1 MADRVTSDDIR
12 KALSERYCEPDW
24 YLGFEVGDGC
34 GSEVTRHA
42 DAIAICP
49 YPSRGYEALGFEIKV
64 SKQDLKREIEQ
75 PAKAEALAKYCNYW
89 FLVVP
94 KGLTEDIQ
102 IPEPWGIIEYIDGK
116 LRQKK
121 KAVFSKKAIDIG
133 FCCAF
138 VRSTRR
144 ADTAKDIMHERER
157 EKIIR
162 ENIDMKI
169 RNDLWDYEKLK
180 ERLEN
185 IKKRTGI
192 DLTSKWYLDEYDIK
206 AMALAKRLQR
216 CHDDFSK
223 SSHLAYLTRDLKE
236 VCEWITSTL
245 KELEKFSELMNGGE
259 KK

>member
-1 MADRVTSDDIR
+1 MADKITADDIR

-24 YLGFEVGDGC
+24 YLGFEVGNGC
-34 GSEVTRHA
+34 GSEATRHA
-42 DAIAICP
+42 DAVAICP
-49 YPSRGYEALGFEIKV
+49 YPSRGYESLGFEIKV
-64 SKQDLKREIEQ
+64 SKQDLKREIEE

-89 FLVVP
+89 FLVAP
-94 KGLTEDIQ
+94 KGLADDIQ

-121 KAVFSKKAIDIG
+121 KAAFSKKSIDIG
-133 FCCAF
+133 FLCAF

-144 ADTAKDIMHERER
+144 ADTAKEIMYERER

-169 RNDLWDYEKLK
+169 RNDLWDYEKLQ

-192 DLTSKWYLDEYDIK
+192 DLTSKWYLSEYDIE
-206 AMALAKRLQR
+206 AMALAKRQKR
-216 CHDDFSK
+216 CHDAFSK
-223 SSHLAYLTRDLKE
+223 SSHVAYLTRDLKE

>member
-1 MADRVTSDDIR
+1 MGNWSKEQEEIR
-12 KALSERYCEPDW
+12 
-24 YLGFEVGDGC
+24 
-34 GSEVTRHA
+34 
-42 DAIAICP
+42 
-49 YPSRGYEALGFEIKV
+49 
-64 SKQDLKREIEQ
+64 
-75 PAKAEALAKYCNYW
+75 AK
-89 FLVVP
+89 
-94 KGLTEDIQ
+94 
-102 IPEPWGIIEYIDGK
+102 
-116 LRQKK
+116 
-121 KAVFSKKAIDIG
+121 
-133 FCCAF
+133 
-138 VRSTRR
+138 
-144 ADTAKDIMHERER
+144 RER

>member
-1 MADRVTSDDIR
+1 MIDKVTAADIR
-12 KALSERYCEPDW
+12 KALREKYKDPDW
-24 YLGFEVGDGC
+24 FLGFEVGDATGLMV
-34 GSEVTRHA
+34 SRHA
-42 DAIAICP
+42 DAIAINQ
-49 YPSRGYEALGFEIKV
+49 YPSRRYEVRGFEIKV
-64 SKQDLKREIEQ
+64 SKQDLKRELEES
-75 PAKAEALAKYCNYW
+75 AKADALAKYCNYW

-94 KGLTEDIQ
+94 KGLTDGMQ
-102 IPEPWGIIEYIDGK
+102 IPEPWGIIEYADGK

-121 KAVFSKKAIDIG
+121 KAEYAKNTIDYGFMCGFIRGIRRMNDSVLADIAKKERQLTIEHLDME
-133 FCCAF
+133 
-138 VRSTRR
+138 VRN
-144 ADTAKDIMHERER
+144 K
-157 EKIIR
+157 
-162 ENIDMKI
+162 
-169 RNDLWDYEKLK
+169 LYDYEKLQ
-180 ERLEN
+180 ERLEML
-185 IKKRTGI
+185 KKRTGI